1 MPQPHCADFETA
13 SEPHV
18 RDLAAA
24 LMLRNEQLA
33 TAESCTGG
41 LIAACC
47 TAVAGSSR
55 WFDRGVVT
63 YSNEAKT
70 ELLGVPAPM
79 IQTQGAVSQEV
90 ALAMAEGLLQRSAAD
105 WVVSVTGI
113 AGPGGGSPEKPVGT
127 VWLAWGR
134 RGKPIHCER
143 LQWTGDRRAV
153 RQQTVL
159 HTLGRLV
166 ESMRR

>member
-1 MPQPHCADFETA
+1 MPPPYSADLEIAT
-13 SEPHV
+13 EPHV

-24 LMLRNEQLA
+24 LMARHGQLA

-47 TAVAGSSR
+47 TAVAGSSQ

-63 YSNEAKT
+63 YSNQAKT
-70 ELLGVPAPM
+70 ELLGVPAPL
-79 IQTQGAVSQEV
+79 IQTHGAVSQEV

-113 AGPGGGSPEKPVGT
+113 AGPGGGSTEKPVGT
-127 VWLAWGR
+127 VWLAWGQ
-134 RGKPIHCER
+134 RGEPLRCER
-143 LQWTGDRRAV
+143 LQWAGDRRAV

-159 HTLGRLV
+159 HALGRLV
-166 ESMRR
+166 EAVSR